1 MQTNKQQIDNIL
13 WKCTNLHFITRE
25 DITSVGL
32 LFNIFYKLNNTFEIL
47 EDISNVVLDNRE
59 TLSQKG
65 HLFKGTF
72 INTVLYSTQIH
83 IFNLFI

>member
-13 WKCTNLHFITRE
+13 WKFTNLHFITRE

-32 LFNIFYKLNNTFEIL
+32 LFNIFYKLNNNTFEIL

-65 HLFKGTF
+65 H
-72 INTVLYSTQIH
+72 
-83 IFNLFI
+83 